1 MLFGSMTNEP
11 STTNRAVSFS
21 WVLTEMIVNGRQWK
35 RKESARYEYSMFQ
48 VYYKAEVLNIVKGN
62 LGIINEGWNEYGRVL
77 IQLNA
82 G

>member
-1 MLFGSMTNEP
+1 MGDNGSG
-11 STTNRAVSFS
+11 RK
-21 WVLTEMIVNGRQWK
+21 VLVL
-35 RKESARYEYSMFQ
+35 FQ
-48 VYYKAEVLNIVKGN
+48 VYYKAEVLNIVKGI